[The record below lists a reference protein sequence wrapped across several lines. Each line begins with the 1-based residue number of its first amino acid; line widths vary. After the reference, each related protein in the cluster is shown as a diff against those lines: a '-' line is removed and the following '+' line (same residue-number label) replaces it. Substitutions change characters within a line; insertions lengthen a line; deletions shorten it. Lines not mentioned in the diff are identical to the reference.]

1 MIRQVKATMAP
12 AIYTLEI
19 SQDVADTL
27 MQICNI
33 VGGDPNKYRRSDTD
47 AICAALEALGV
58 HVPLGFYDSDI
69 KEGGHIYFKD
79 TK

>member
-1 MIRQVKATMAP
+1 MIRPVTATMAP
-12 AIYTLEI
+12 AIYKLEI
-19 SQDVADTL
+19 SQSVADTL

-33 VGGDPNKYRRSDTD
+33 VGGDPNKSRRSDTD

-58 HVPLGFYDSDI
+58 KVPLGFYDSDI
-69 KEGGHIYFKD
+69 KEGAHVFFKD